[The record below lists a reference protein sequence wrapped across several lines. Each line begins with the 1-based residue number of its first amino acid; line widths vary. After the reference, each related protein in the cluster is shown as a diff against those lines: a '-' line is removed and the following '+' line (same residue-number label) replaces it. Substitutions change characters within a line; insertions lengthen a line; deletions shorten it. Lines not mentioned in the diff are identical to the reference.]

1 MSVAS
6 GRLILMHTP
15 AGFWLVALLFV
26 LIAFWRRSRDPF
38 SPGRWLVF
46 AALTVTV
53 LAVVSGFFEIDS
65 RMAPRSDMSEVR
77 TLHAWNIAAFVL
89 GVFSA
94 ASVGLEVKSRSRRV
108 RTLELLLLVITTSV
122 AAFGTSRGPGLLS
135 L

>member
-1 MSVAS
+1 M
-6 GRLILMHTP
+6 
-15 AGFWLVALLFV
+15 
-26 LIAFWRRSRDPF
+26 
-38 SPGRWLVF
+38 
-46 AALTVTV
+46 TV

-65 RMAPRSDMSEVR
+65 RTAPMRDMSEVR

-94 ASVGLEVKSRSRRV
+94 ASVGLEVKSTSRRV

-122 AAFGTSRGPGLLS
+122 AAFGTSKGPGLLS